1 MLSKN
6 KKCLCSVKDKV
17 ILTPHPGEM
26 ARLIGKDISY
36 VEKNRIE
43 CSRAFAKQYKCI
55 VLLKGYNTVITYNS
69 HKDEAIELQK
79 EINDKYNTESLVI
92 KCDISKEED
101 IENLKQEIINK
112 FNKLDVLVNNASIA
126 IDTTFSDKT
135 KENYMKILEI
145 NLVGTFLVSK
155 IMSTIMNDNSSIINI
170 SSTNGIDTYYEY
182 SLDYDSSKAGI
193 INLSHNLA
201 NYLSPKIRVNTIE
214 LTPEERTLGSDV
226 IKPEILNDLQ
236 TAMNIILEKI
246 CNRISKAYD
255 KYDILF

>member
-1 MLSKN
+1 MN
-6 KKCLCSVKDKV
+6 KKCVLVTGSS
-17 ILTPHPGEM
+17 
-26 ARLIGKDISY
+26 IGLGASIIRKYASM
-36 VEKNRIE
+36 
-43 CSRAFAKQYKCI
+43 
-55 VLLKGYNTVITYNS
+55 GYNTVITYNS

-92 KCDISKEED
+92 RCDISKEED
-101 IENLKQEIINK
+101 IENLKNEIISK

-135 KENYMKILEI
+135 KENYMKILEV

-201 NYLSPKIRVNTIE
+201 NYLSPKIRVNTICPGWIN
-214 LTPEERTLGSDV
+214 TPMNKDMDTEFKKQEEDKILLKRFAEPNEIANLVYFISSEEASYINDSV
-226 IKPEILNDLQ
+226 I
-236 TAMNIILEKI
+236 
-246 CNRISKAYD
+246 RIDGGK
-255 KYDILF
+255 KC

>member
-1 MLSKN
+1 MN
-6 KKCLCSVKDKV
+6 KKCVLVTGSS
-17 ILTPHPGEM
+17 
-26 ARLIGKDISY
+26 IGLGATIIRKYASM
-36 VEKNRIE
+36 
-43 CSRAFAKQYKCI
+43 
-55 VLLKGYNTVITYNS
+55 GYNTVITYNS

-79 EINDKYNTESLVI
+79 EIKDKYNTESLVI

-101 IENLKQEIINK
+101 IENLKNEIINK

-135 KENYMKILEI
+135 KENYMKILEV

-201 NYLSPKIRVNTIE
+201 NYLSPKIRVNTICPGWIN
-214 LTPEERTLGSDV
+214 TPMNKDMDTEFRKQEEDKILLKRFAEADEIANLVYFISSNDASYINDSV
-226 IKPEILNDLQ
+226 I
-236 TAMNIILEKI
+236 
-246 CNRISKAYD
+246 RIDGGK
-255 KYDILF
+255 KC

>member
-1 MLSKN
+1 MN
-6 KKCLCSVKDKV
+6 KKCVLVTGSS
-17 ILTPHPGEM
+17 
-26 ARLIGKDISY
+26 IGLGASIIRKYASM
-36 VEKNRIE
+36 
-43 CSRAFAKQYKCI
+43 
-55 VLLKGYNTVITYNS
+55 GYNTVITYNS

-92 KCDISKEED
+92 RCDISKEKD
-101 IENLKQEIINK
+101 IENLKNEIISK

-201 NYLSPKIRVNTIE
+201 NYLSPKIRVNTICPGWIN
-214 LTPEERTLGSDV
+214 TPMNKDMDTEFRKQEEDKILLKRFAEPNEIANLVYFISSEDASYINDSV
-226 IKPEILNDLQ
+226 I
-236 TAMNIILEKI
+236 
-246 CNRISKAYD
+246 RIDGGK
-255 KYDILF
+255 KC

>member
-1 MLSKN
+1 MN
-6 KKCLCSVKDKV
+6 KKCVLVTGSS
-17 ILTPHPGEM
+17 
-26 ARLIGKDISY
+26 IGLGASIIRKYASM
-36 VEKNRIE
+36 
-43 CSRAFAKQYKCI
+43 
-55 VLLKGYNTVITYNS
+55 GYNTIITYNS

-79 EINDKYNTESLVI
+79 EIKDKYNTESLVI

-101 IENLKQEIINK
+101 IENLKNEIINK

-135 KENYMKILEI
+135 KENYMKILEV

-201 NYLSPKIRVNTIE
+201 NYLSPKIRVNTICPGWIN
-214 LTPEERTLGSDV
+214 TPMNKDMDMEFRKQEEDKILLKRFAEPSEIANLVYFISSEKASYINDSV
-226 IKPEILNDLQ
+226 I
-236 TAMNIILEKI
+236 
-246 CNRISKAYD
+246 RIDGGK
-255 KYDILF
+255 KC

>member
-1 MLSKN
+1 MN
-6 KKCLCSVKDKV
+6 KKCVLVTGSS
-17 ILTPHPGEM
+17 
-26 ARLIGKDISY
+26 IGLGASIIRKYASM
-36 VEKNRIE
+36 
-43 CSRAFAKQYKCI
+43 
-55 VLLKGYNTVITYNS
+55 GYNTVITYNS

-79 EINDKYNTESLVI
+79 EIKDKYNTESLVI

-101 IENLKQEIINK
+101 IENLKNEIINK

-135 KENYMKILEI
+135 KENYMKILEV

-155 IMSTIMNDNSSIINI
+155 IMSTIMSDNSSIINI

-201 NYLSPKIRVNTIE
+201 NYLSPKIRVNTICPGWIN
-214 LTPEERTLGSDV
+214 TPMNKDMDTEFRKQEEDKILLKRFAEADEIANLVYFISSNDASYINDSV
-226 IKPEILNDLQ
+226 I
-236 TAMNIILEKI
+236 
-246 CNRISKAYD
+246 RIDGGK
-255 KYDILF
+255 KC

>member
-1 MLSKN
+1 MN
-6 KKCLCSVKDKV
+6 KKCVLVTGSS
-17 ILTPHPGEM
+17 
-26 ARLIGKDISY
+26 IGLGASIIRKYASM
-36 VEKNRIE
+36 
-43 CSRAFAKQYKCI
+43 
-55 VLLKGYNTVITYNS
+55 GYNTVITYNS

-92 KCDISKEED
+92 KCDISKEEN
-101 IENLKQEIINK
+101 IENLKNEIISK

-201 NYLSPKIRVNTIE
+201 NYLSPKIRVNTICPGWIN
-214 LTPEERTLGSDV
+214 TPMNKDMDTEFRKQEEDKILLKRFAEPNEIANLVYFISSDDASYINDSV
-226 IKPEILNDLQ
+226 I
-236 TAMNIILEKI
+236 
-246 CNRISKAYD
+246 RIDGGK
-255 KYDILF
+255 KC

>member
-1 MLSKN
+1 MN
-6 KKCLCSVKDKV
+6 KKCVLVTGSS
-17 ILTPHPGEM
+17 
-26 ARLIGKDISY
+26 IGLGASIIRKYASM
-36 VEKNRIE
+36 
-43 CSRAFAKQYKCI
+43 
-55 VLLKGYNTVITYNS
+55 GYNTVITYNS

-92 KCDISKEED
+92 RCDISKEKD
-101 IENLKQEIINK
+101 IENLKNEIISK

-201 NYLSPKIRVNTIE
+201 NYLSPKIRVNTICPGWIN
-214 LTPEERTLGSDV
+214 TPMNKDMDTEFKKQEEDKILLKRFAEPNEIANLVYFISSDDASYINDSV
-226 IKPEILNDLQ
+226 I
-236 TAMNIILEKI
+236 
-246 CNRISKAYD
+246 RIDGGK
-255 KYDILF
+255 KC

>member
-1 MLSKN
+1 MN
-6 KKCLCSVKDKV
+6 KKCVLVTGSS
-17 ILTPHPGEM
+17 
-26 ARLIGKDISY
+26 IGLGASIIRKYASM
-36 VEKNRIE
+36 
-43 CSRAFAKQYKCI
+43 
-55 VLLKGYNTVITYNS
+55 GYNTVITYNS

-101 IENLKQEIINK
+101 IENLKNEIISK

-201 NYLSPKIRVNTIE
+201 NYLSPKIRVNTICPGWIN
-214 LTPEERTLGSDV
+214 TPMNKDMDTEFKKQEEDKILLKRFAEPNEIANLVYFISSYDAIYINDSV
-226 IKPEILNDLQ
+226 I
-236 TAMNIILEKI
+236 
-246 CNRISKAYD
+246 RIDGGK
-255 KYDILF
+255 KC

>member
-1 MLSKN
+1 MN
-6 KKCLCSVKDKV
+6 KKCVLVTGSS
-17 ILTPHPGEM
+17 
-26 ARLIGKDISY
+26 IGLGASIIRKYASM
-36 VEKNRIE
+36 
-43 CSRAFAKQYKCI
+43 
-55 VLLKGYNTVITYNS
+55 GYNTVITYNS

-79 EINDKYNTESLVI
+79 EIKDKYNTESLVI

-101 IENLKQEIINK
+101 IENLKNEIINK

-135 KENYMKILEI
+135 KENYMKILEV

-201 NYLSPKIRVNTIE
+201 NYLSPKIRVNTICPGWIN
-214 LTPEERTLGSDV
+214 TPMNKDMDAEFRKQEEDKILLKRFAEVDEIANLVYFISSDNASYINDSV
-226 IKPEILNDLQ
+226 I
-236 TAMNIILEKI
+236 
-246 CNRISKAYD
+246 RIDGGK
-255 KYDILF
+255 KC

>member
-1 MLSKN
+1 MN
-6 KKCLCSVKDKV
+6 KKCVLVTGSS
-17 ILTPHPGEM
+17 
-26 ARLIGKDISY
+26 IGLGASIIRKYASM
-36 VEKNRIE
+36 
-43 CSRAFAKQYKCI
+43 
-55 VLLKGYNTVITYNS
+55 GYNTVITYNS

-79 EINDKYNTESLVI
+79 EIKDKYNTESLVI

-101 IENLKQEIINK
+101 IENLKNEIINK

-135 KENYMKILEI
+135 KENYMKILEV

-155 IMSTIMNDNSSIINI
+155 IMSTIMSDNSSIINI

-201 NYLSPKIRVNTIE
+201 NYLSPKIRVNTICPGWIN
-214 LTPEERTLGSDV
+214 TPMNKDMDTEFRKQEEDKILLKRFAEPNEIANLIYFISSEEASYINDSV
-226 IKPEILNDLQ
+226 I
-236 TAMNIILEKI
+236 
-246 CNRISKAYD
+246 RIDGGK
-255 KYDILF
+255 KC